1 MIEITEY
8 KIAFDN
14 LWSEHQQLQ
23 ARVKELEAQRNEA
36 QGMAVSLGLENRRLR
51 ELLET
56 AHRYEIAHIYGS
68 ENAKDH
74 RNGQKT
80 GCVVCDMVSGRV
92 PTALVA
98 KDKGEL

>member
-1 MIEITEY
+1 MDRCEKCE
-8 KIAFDN
+8 KLGRVFALN
-14 LWSEHQQLQ
+14 SRVSNLQ
-23 ARVKELEAQRNEA
+23 ARVKELEA
-36 QGMAVSLGLENRRLR
+36 ENKRLK

-92 PTALVA
+92 PT
-98 KDKGEL
+98 KDVRND

>member
-1 MIEITEY
+1 MMTNVTAMAEKTE
-8 KIAFDN
+8 K
-14 LWSEHQQLQ
+14 LR
-23 ARVKELEAQRNEA
+23 ARVKGLEA
-36 QGMAVSLGLENRRLR
+36 ENKRLK

-92 PTALVA
+92 PTEHIA
-98 KDKGEL
+98 KGE